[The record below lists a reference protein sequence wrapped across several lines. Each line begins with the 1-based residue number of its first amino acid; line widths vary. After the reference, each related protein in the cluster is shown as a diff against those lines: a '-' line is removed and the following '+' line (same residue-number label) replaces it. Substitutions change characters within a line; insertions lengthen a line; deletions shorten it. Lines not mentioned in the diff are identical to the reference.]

1 MSFLGSDKEKV
12 NSRTAVIERAKKERD
27 QRKNDKIRN
36 EKIIKIQSFFRGRQT
51 SFRLYQQ
58 HRQLFDTKVNDVVKL
73 ATILKLKN
81 VIFVPPPQVII
92 DISRSLLVNGY
103 KGVDDSKRIIKLCE
117 YFLIPSLSE
126 LDCKK
131 NVSILLANDRKSI
144 LPLKIVDLIF
154 TTMYPTNVKKAG
166 ITTMQVDKILSHS
179 LFLLIGGGEPYR
191 MKFMED
197 LDQSFCHLRNI
208 IFKNNYFKKIRNH
221 IYLSSLPL
229 LAPVMT
235 DEYTSSSSKL
245 NSMHIKC
252 GDINNSIDVLVTSCM
267 FVIDHDMQQNLII
280 QFAVEIFTAPLLTCL
295 LSKEKI
301 NSIISWENFNN
312 ILICFLNSKLPLPP
326 SQHEVFLSGNWLFGN
341 IASFGPFFDIIDDS
355 SCKSVVSNQILENYL
370 KLCLS
375 LYNRFNIHGILQG
388 KNGVVW
394 NRNKSNMTA
403 CAVPP
408 SLSSQILSMLNSD
421 MNRSL
426 YVRILLP
433 FQDNIENFAL
443 PDDLKDIKEALS
455 SDGLKIAK
463 AAIQEQQE
471 SSTWFTSK
479 WASKLISKTV
489 SGIYKGMGIT
499 SSKEKSNTLTAT
511 SSSSLSSS
519 NTETE
524 QSKTEGST
532 SFHNLNPIPKS
543 LFPPNMNL
551 VFVLCGLWSHLFSIA
566 LQSSPDSISWKSLCA
581 LAFSTRAV
589 DRLWV
594 ILNTKDAQ
602 HSSLQHFVDSF
613 VPQND
618 FHCAKFCVAS
628 VLCSLLPPVL
638 IASDDSEIF
647 DDSRPL
653 PLHQFTR
660 LVRFFKVLLFKIIQS
675 DAYVLVEP
683 CLNPNAKADSGECS
697 NISEYTSQLFRYGSV
712 KAISATLSDLYTRW
726 ARRPYSSSKLWEVE
740 SADSSVI
747 KRELREQTP
756 FAITVFR
763 IMPWAIDFHERM
775 KLFREIVEANRV
787 SIQGRDD
794 VNSGQR
800 SKGTVVRVRRK
811 MILEDGM
818 AAFDKVGASIK
829 DRIVVRYVNEFG
841 EEEAGIDIGG
851 LFKDFLTDLTSRVFN
866 PGYGLFSLTSNH
878 VLFPNPAAS
887 LLYPED
893 EIENLYT
900 FLGRVLGKAL
910 YENITVQPQFAHFML
925 NFMNGKYNF
934 TNLINDL
941 ATLDK
946 ELYKNLMFLKSYDG
960 DISDLCLT
968 FSITDDSLGG
978 QREIDLLP
986 KGSSVAVTAEN
997 KHRYINLV
1005 AKYYL
1010 HDRLKKQARSFFQ
1023 GLYQV
1028 IQPDLLSIFCAPEL
1042 QILIS
1047 GATSGIDVEDLRNNT
1062 RYIGGYTMMDKQI
1075 SNFWSIVVEM
1085 SDEDKAKL
1093 VKFVT
1098 SCERP
1103 PSLGFAD
1110 LHPPFS
1116 IQRVDC
1122 SDDSRLPSAS
1132 TCFNVL
1138 KLPTYS
1144 SKQILR
1150 DKLLTS
1156 IRSRSGFDLS

>member
-1 MSFLGSDKEKV
+1 MSFLGSDKDKV
-12 NSRTAVIERAKKERD
+12 NSRNSVIERAKKERD

-36 EKIIKIQSFFRGRQT
+36 EKIIKIQSYFRGRNIAYQ
-51 SFRLYQQ
+51 LYQE
-58 HRQLFDTKVNDVVKL
+58 HRKSFDTKVNDVVKL

-81 VIFVPPPQVII
+81 IVFVPPVQVII
-92 DISRSLLVNGY
+92 DISRSLILNGY
-103 KGVDDSKRIIKLCE
+103 KGIEDSKRILKLCE

-131 NVSILLANDRKSI
+131 NVAVLLTNDSKSI
-144 LPLKIVDLIF
+144 LPIKLIDLIF
-154 TTMYPTNVKKAG
+154 TTMSPINIKKAG
-166 ITTMQVDKILSHS
+166 ITTQQVDQILSQT
-179 LFLLIGGGEPYR
+179 LFLLIGGSEPYR
-191 MKFMED
+191 MKFTEE
-197 LDQSFCHLRNI
+197 LDQSFRQLRGI
-208 IFKNNYFKKIRNH
+208 IIKNDYFKKIKNY

-235 DEYTSSSSKL
+235 DEYTSSSSSKL

-252 GDINNSIDVLVTSCM
+252 GDINNSIDILITSCM
-267 FVIDHDMQQNLII
+267 FVIDHDMQQNLINRFTI
-280 QFAVEIFTAPLLTCL
+280 EIFTAPLLTCL
-295 LSKEKI
+295 LSKEMI
-301 NSIISWENFNN
+301 NKIISWDQFNN
-312 ILICFLNSKLPLPP
+312 ILTFFLNPKLQLPP
-326 SQHEVFLSGNWLFGN
+326 SPHEVFTSGNWLFGN
-341 IASFGPFFDIIDDS
+341 IASLGPFFDIIDDS
-355 SCKSVVSNQILENYL
+355 NNNAIVSNQILENYL
-370 KLCLS
+370 NLCLS

-394 NRNKSNMTA
+394 NRNKSNMIA

-408 SLSSQILSMLNSD
+408 SLSSQILSMLNSN

-426 YVRILLP
+426 YLRILLP
-433 FQDNIENFAL
+433 FQDNVEQFAL

-463 AAIQEQQE
+463 AVIQEQQE

-489 SGIYKGMGIT
+489 SGIYKGMGIST
-499 SSKEKSNTLTAT
+499 SKEQSKT
-511 SSSSLSSS
+511 SSSSSSSSSSS
-519 NTETE
+519 NTEIE
-524 QSKTEGST
+524 QTTTEGAT
-532 SFHNLNPIPKS
+532 SFHNRNLIPKS

-551 VFVLCGLWSHLFSIA
+551 VYVLCGLWSHLFSIA
-566 LQSSPDSISWKSLCA
+566 LQSSPDSVPWKSLCA

-594 ILNTKDAQ
+594 ILNTKDGQ
-602 HSSLQHFVDSF
+602 YNSLQQFVDSF
-613 VPQND
+613 NPQRD
-618 FHCAKFCVAS
+618 FHSGKFCVAS

-647 DDSRPL
+647 DESRPL
-653 PLHQFTR
+653 PLHQVTR
-660 LVRFFKVLLFKIIQS
+660 IVRFFKVLLFKVIQS

-683 CLNPNAKADSGECS
+683 CLNPNTKVDSGECS
-697 NISEYTSQLFRYGSV
+697 NISEYTSQLFRYGTV

-726 ARRPYSSSKLWEVE
+726 ARRPFSSSKLWEVE
-740 SADSSVI
+740 SADSNVI

-756 FAITVFR
+756 FAIIVFR

-775 KLFREIVEANRV
+775 KLFREIVEANRI

-800 SKGTVVRVRRK
+800 SKGTIVRVRRK

-910 YENITVQPQFAHFML
+910 YENITIQPQFAHFML

-986 KGSSVAVTAEN
+986 NGSLVAVTAEN

-1010 HDRLKKQARSFFQ
+1010 HDRLKKQARSFFH

-1062 RYIGGYTMMDKQI
+1062 RYIGGYTMLDRQI
-1075 SNFWSIVVEM
+1075 SNFWNIVVEM

-1156 IRSRSGFDLS
+1156 IRSLSLIHI